1 VLPVFIRASSKE
13 TCPNNTVLS
22 RISSDFRI
30 DSRVL
35 SSAGSAPPKDRESI
49 KWQPEGTDGFISSV
63 VARAALGGAEM
74 KPFSCATPCQLASI
88 PNGGTYDA
96 SRVTPVL
103 ERLCPCSL
111 PARPFLLDV
120 GTAAAESRPDIV
132 NWLRGS
138 SHQMW
143 RVLGYDPKPSNC
155 RSIKRVIDR
164 ADPMGNRSR
173 FLCAAVSDR
182 KGVFELAE
190 SEGAEGSQLK
200 DDPAAFG
207 QTWTDGAQ
215 TFKASG
221 RTRVPVVTLDSEV
234 PGDAA
239 VWMLKA
245 DVQGHEMQ
253 VLRGAIKLLRERR
266 VAWMVLE
273 LDVFALKAASAPGR
287 PSSGSELLGFL
298 ERCATPS
305 PCHAMPSLQ
314 PAMPCP
320 QPATPSP
327 QPATPSPQPVA
338 PSPQPV
344 APSSAGTISAAST
357 CARGRGDARGTTHAR
372 TSGTRATSTERA
384 RTLTCSAATAVS
396 LCRLPA
402 GERPSSASFAIKA
415 AGEPTCAARRRDTDG
430 HARRHHATPSPW

>member
-1 VLPVFIRASSKE
+1 
-13 TCPNNTVLS
+13 
-22 RISSDFRI
+22 
-30 DSRVL
+30 
-35 SSAGSAPPKDRESI
+35 
-49 KWQPEGTDGFISSV
+49 
-63 VARAALGGAEM
+63 M

-298 ERCATPS
+298 ERHDFSC
-305 PCHAMPSLQ
+305 LNL
-314 PAMPCP
+314 
-320 QPATPSP
+320 
-327 QPATPSPQPVA
+327 
-338 PSPQPV
+338 
-344 APSSAGTISAAST
+344 
-357 CARGRGDARGTTHAR
+357 
-372 TSGTRATSTERA
+372 RA
-384 RTLTCSAATAVS
+384 RTWRRAWNYPCPDERDTRHVNRTCAYSDLLCGHRSVS
-396 LCRLPA
+396 VPPA
-402 GERPSSASFAIKA
+402 GWRAAVEREFCNQGGWGADLCSTPK
-415 AGEPTCAARRRDTDG
+415 G
-430 HARRHHATPSPW
+430 H